1 MPDQVTTSPEPTDTD
16 SDTDETTPDEPRNPS
31 SDAGSRGRPS
41 GRDRP
46 DRLAEALTVLAE
58 LAAIG
63 VEVDGEIQIAE
74 STWALYGRTSYDGEI
89 VVGEYEDATLTSTV
103 LRAAPRRPAH
113 DRPVP

>member
-1 MPDQVTTSPEPTDTD
+1 MPDQVTASPEPTDTH
-16 SDTDETTPDEPRNPS
+16 ETTPDELSNPS
-31 SDAGSRGRPS
+31 SDAASRGRPS
-41 GRDRP
+41 GRERP
-46 DRLAEALTVLAE
+46 DPLAEALTVLAE

-89 VVGEYEDATLTSTV
+89 VVGEYEDATLASAV